1 MLGEGV
7 IQSPVRHGSVTP
19 TPGNPRNTTS
29 NSSPRNPR
37 GDEVAE
43 TYTPPPRNTQSG
55 QAGTSRHG
63 KQRMIEP
70 YSDEETGAGGDGGD
84 VPMEDN
90 ANSIPHRQQYGGVRF
105 IFIPI
110 YSHIHSSLE
119 STRNRGRR
127 SQVVSIISQPHPR
140 IYQRSFGGTAEGK
153 PAERRS
159 KLYC

>member
-19 TPGNPRNTTS
+19 TPGNSRNITS

-37 GDEVAE
+37 GGSDGQLRRGKRRRVEPYSNETDNDGGNEVAE
-43 TYTPPPRNTQSG
+43 TDTPPPRNTQSG

-63 KQRMIEP
+63 KQRMVEP

-105 IFIPI
+105 IFILI
-110 YSHIHSSLE
+110 YSHIHSPLE
-119 STRNRGRR
+119 STRN
-127 SQVVSIISQPHPR
+127 
-140 IYQRSFGGTAEGK
+140 
-153 PAERRS
+153 
-159 KLYC
+159 